1 MIIIQ
6 TANAEVSINSTKR
19 KSAVHAKIISTIACL
34 KVLGRSNNGHTS
46 GATLKFM
53 AVTFRQI
60 LTALQY
66 SDPDP

>member
-34 KVLGRSNNGHTS
+34 KVLGRSN
-46 GATLKFM
+46 M
-53 AVTFRQI
+53 AIPV
-60 LTALQY
+60 A
-66 SDPDP
+66 PP